1 MAKHTRRDLVWDA
14 ALHIRNERR
23 YEDRAIDREFH
34 VGDVLA
40 RLDIEVSDRHV
51 RDTLD
56 TMADLG
62 WLEKY
67 PRGGRSPATFQH
79 PDI

>member
-23 YEDRAIDREFH
+23 YEDQAIDREFH

-40 RLDIEVSDRHV
+40 RLDIEVS
-51 RDTLD
+51 
-56 TMADLG
+56 
-62 WLEKY
+62 
-67 PRGGRSPATFQH
+67 
-79 PDI
+79 